1 MEKKRKQ
8 WRLSELDWKSEVIV
22 FLLLMA
28 SAFFINR
35 GIKIKGLFMDD
46 LYMWS
51 CYGEQTFRE
60 FVFPVGGTRCRF
72 VFYLAAYLQMA
83 LIGIKLNWFVP
94 CNIIINGLISY
105 TVYRFGMRLSKNR
118 ILGFL
123 CGFFYLLSRMAYYQI
138 AQACGLM
145 ETLAL
150 WFAIGVLY
158 GVYRY
163 LTEKEMPERFFW
175 LANGLYFGVCFV
187 HERYMVLVAL
197 LLVALA
203 LKGEKN
209 WKRWLLPI
217 TLCVLV
223 QVIRLIFIGTLS
235 PAGTGGTTVEETFH
249 LKQAVKFAISQVF
262 FLFGINAGPS
272 YLTALS
278 WEESAAW
285 VQKLVL
291 GC

>member
-94 CNIIINGLISY
+94 CNIIINGLIS
-105 TVYRFGMRLSKNR
+105 
-118 ILGFL
+118 
-123 CGFFYLLSRMAYYQI
+123 
-138 AQACGLM
+138 
-145 ETLAL
+145 
-150 WFAIGVLY
+150 
-158 GVYRY
+158 
-163 LTEKEMPERFFW
+163 
-175 LANGLYFGVCFV
+175 
-187 HERYMVLVAL
+187 
-197 LLVALA
+197 
-203 LKGEKN
+203 
-209 WKRWLLPI
+209 
-217 TLCVLV
+217 
-223 QVIRLIFIGTLS
+223 
-235 PAGTGGTTVEETFH
+235 
-249 LKQAVKFAISQVF
+249 
-262 FLFGINAGPS
+262 
-272 YLTALS
+272 
-278 WEESAAW
+278 
-285 VQKLVL
+285 
-291 GC
+291 

>member
-1 MEKKRKQ
+1 MEKERKQ

-163 LTEKEMPERFFW
+163 LTEKEKPERFFW

-197 LLVALA
+197 LLPPGAAATVC
-203 LKGEKN
+203 
-209 WKRWLLPI
+209 RSTP
-217 TLCVLV
+217 
-223 QVIRLIFIGTLS
+223 
-235 PAGTGGTTVEETFH
+235 PAR
-249 LKQAVKFAISQVF
+249 S
-262 FLFGINAGPS
+262 
-272 YLTALS
+272 
-278 WEESAAW
+278 
-285 VQKLVL
+285 
-291 GC
+291 

>member
-1 MEKKRKQ
+1 MEKERKQ
-8 WRLSELDWKSEVIV
+8 WRLSEPDWKSEVIV

-118 ILGFL
+118 VLGFL
-123 CGFFYLLSRMAYYQI
+123 CGFFYLLSRMIILAASSATSPVNEMHCAICSAEPSVIPLVSVLQQI
-138 AQACGLM
+138 
-145 ETLAL
+145 
-150 WFAIGVLY
+150 
-158 GVYRY
+158 
-163 LTEKEMPERFFW
+163 
-175 LANGLYFGVCFV
+175 
-187 HERYMVLVAL
+187 
-197 LLVALA
+197 
-203 LKGEKN
+203 
-209 WKRWLLPI
+209 LP
-217 TLCVLV
+217 
-223 QVIRLIFIGTLS
+223 
-235 PAGTGGTTVEETFH
+235 
-249 LKQAVKFAISQVF
+249 
-262 FLFGINAGPS
+262 
-272 YLTALS
+272 
-278 WEESAAW
+278 
-285 VQKLVL
+285 
-291 GC
+291 

>member
-105 TVYRFGMRLSKNR
+105 TVYRFGMRLSKNGIFMR
-118 ILGFL
+118 IFL
-123 CGFFYLLSRMAYYQI
+123 SAFPDGLLSDRP
-138 AQACGLM
+138 G
-145 ETLAL
+145 L
-150 WFAIGVLY
+150 WFDG
-158 GVYRY
+158 
-163 LTEKEMPERFFW
+163 
-175 LANGLYFGVCFV
+175 N
-187 HERYMVLVAL
+187 
-197 LLVALA
+197 
-203 LKGEKN
+203 
-209 WKRWLLPI
+209 
-217 TLCVLV
+217 
-223 QVIRLIFIGTLS
+223 
-235 PAGTGGTTVEETFH
+235 AGTVVCHRRFVWCIPIFDGKRNAG
-249 LKQAVKFAISQVF
+249 AF
-262 FLFGINAGPS
+262 FLAGQWTVFRR
-272 YLTALS
+272 LFCT
-278 WEESAAW
+278 
-285 VQKLVL
+285 
-291 GC
+291 

>member
-1 MEKKRKQ
+1 MEKERKQ

-158 GVYRY
+158 GVSVSYTH
-163 LTEKEMPERFFW
+163 LT
-175 LANGLYFGVCFV
+175 
-187 HERYMVLVAL
+187 
-197 LLVALA
+197 
-203 LKGEKN
+203 
-209 WKRWLLPI
+209 LPTI
-217 TLCVLV
+217 
-223 QVIRLIFIGTLS
+223 
-235 PAGTGGTTVEETFH
+235 A
-249 LKQAVKFAISQVF
+249 
-262 FLFGINAGPS
+262 
-272 YLTALS
+272 
-278 WEESAAW
+278 
-285 VQKLVL
+285 
-291 GC
+291 